1 MGVLKER
8 FIEQLTLKGYSNKTI
23 KSYTGC
29 VQQLANFYN
38 KPPVELTE
46 NQVRDFFVF
55 LNRDKKL
62 SPSTFNIYHSS
73 ITHFYSIFSKKQLMD
88 NIPRCKNRK
97 SKPIV
102 LSKEEVLRLIDSIA
116 NLKHRTLVS
125 IMYSSGLRMS
135 EALRLKLTD
144 IDKDRMQIFIR
155 DAKGKKDR
163 YTILS
168 RKSLELLH
176 MYVKAKKPSEWIFE
190 SGQKKGKPLHARTV
204 EKIVNDAAIR
214 SEITKNVTP
223 HTLRHSFATHLLE
236 DGVNIRYI
244 QTLLGHS
251 NLQTTAVYLH
261 TVSLDKLNIQSPL
274 DTGL

>member
-8 FIEQLTLKGYSNKTI
+8 FIEQLTLKGYSKKTI

-29 VQQLANFYN
+29 VQQLANYYK
-38 KPPVELTE
+38 KPPVDLTE
-46 NQVRDFFVF
+46 KQVREYFVF
-55 LNRDKKL
+55 LSREKKL
-62 SPSTFNIYHSS
+62 SPSSFNIYHSS
-73 ITHFYSIFSKKQLMD
+73 ITHFYSIFAMKQLMD

-97 SKPIV
+97 SKPVV
-102 LSKEEVLRLIDSIA
+102 LSKEEVIRLIDSIA

-125 IMYSSGLRMS
+125 LIYSSGLRIS
-135 EALRLKLTD
+135 EALKLKLTD
-144 IDKDRMQIFIR
+144 IDKDRMQIFVR

-168 RKSLELLH
+168 KKSLELLQI
-176 MYVKAKKPSEWIFE
+176 YIKAKKPYEWIFE
-190 SGQKKGKPLHARTV
+190 SGLNKGNPLHTRTIQ
-204 EKIVNDAAIR
+204 KIFKDAALR
-214 SEITKNVTP
+214 SEITKDVTP

-236 DGVNIRYI
+236 EGVNIRYI

-251 NLQTTAVYLH
+251 NLQTTAIYLH